1 MSTLSSY
8 LLLIRWQA
16 LRYKWLLPLIM
27 VVQGLF
33 ALGIV
38 AGYPLLFPEID
49 KGTIMFLATGAP
61 AISLI
66 MMGLVAVPQVV
77 AQGKTEGSLQY
88 IRSLPIPRLAMLMAD
103 LTVWT
108 IIVLPGVLVAV
119 AVGSMRFGLEM
130 SISPLIVPAFALVAL
145 TATGVGYALAS
156 VLPPMVSG
164 LISQVLIVFVLMF
177 SPLSF
182 PAERLPGWLQTIH
195 SLLPI
200 QAMGEVIRGSLAST
214 TFPLT
219 NGAFFMLAVWCAA
232 SLACAFV
239 ALNRRA

>member
-1 MSTLSSY
+1 MSMPRSY

-16 LRYKWLLPLIM
+16 LRYKWLLPVIM

-49 KGTIMFLATGAP
+49 KGTILFLATGAP

-77 AQGKTEGSLQY
+77 AQGKTEGSLEY
-88 IRSLPIPRLAMLMAD
+88 VRSLPIPRLSFLLAD

-108 IIVLPGVLVAV
+108 TIVLPGVVFAV
-119 AVGSMRFGLEM
+119 AIGAMRFGLDL
-130 SISPLIVPAFALVAL
+130 SISPLVVPAFVLVAL
-145 TATGVGYALAS
+145 TASCVGYAMAT
-156 VLPPMVSG
+156 VMPPMVSG
-164 LISQVLIVFVLMF
+164 LVSQVLIVFVLMF

-182 PAERLPGWLQTIH
+182 PADRLPEWLRMIH
-195 SLLPI
+195 SALPI
-200 QAMGEVIRGSLAST
+200 QAMGEAIRGSLAST

-219 NGAFFMLAVWCAA
+219 ASTFLLLVVWCGA
-232 SLACAFV
+232 SLIAAFA
-239 ALNRRA
+239 ALNRRG